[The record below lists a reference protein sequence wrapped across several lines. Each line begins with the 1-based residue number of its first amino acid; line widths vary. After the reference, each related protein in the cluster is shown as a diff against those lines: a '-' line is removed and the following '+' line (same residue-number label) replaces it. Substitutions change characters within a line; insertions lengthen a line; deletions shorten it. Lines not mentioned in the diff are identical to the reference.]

1 MSHLL
6 PSDGLVYYSLLSYFL
21 VVHPGREIRQR
32 GAREAVSGTHC
43 PAKQLIFGNDSGM
56 SEGSQGPAG
65 TCVCGSQQVLVR
77 TGHVWTAVLSG
88 VSPGSGTCSQI
99 TAGGLVQHVGP
110 F

>member
-6 PSDGLVYYSLLSYFL
+6 PSDGLVYYTLLSYFL
-21 VVHPGREIRQR
+21 VFHPGEETRQR

-43 PAKQLIFGNDSGM
+43 PANELIFGNDSRM

-65 TCVCGSQQVLVR
+65 TCVCGSQQVLGR
-77 TGHVWTAVLSG
+77 TGHVWTAVLS
-88 VSPGSGTCSQI
+88 VMSPGTGTCSQI
-99 TAGGLVQHVGP
+99 TAGGLVQLVGP